1 MNLRLLCLWFVAVAS
16 ISWAGPDP
24 VKVVRDALVTG
35 TDTVSSTNLVG
46 SLSSLDS
53 WQHVSATI
61 DDYGNLQVTTTDTSK
76 LYRGGT
82 RLPNE
87 VTTENWMFPLAK
99 FSRVFVETVPGSVV
113 YNMRIAGY
121 SRLNFV
127 LPSGETYQAR
137 LLLPGASPVP
147 TEQLLKAL
155 NNLIKRAKE

>member
-1 MNLRLLCLWFVAVAS
+1 MNLRLLCFWFFAVAS
-16 ISWAGPDP
+16 ISWAAPDP

-53 WQHVSATI
+53 WRHESATI
-61 DDYGNLQVTTTDTSK
+61 DDYGNLLVTTTDTSK

-82 RLPNE
+82 RLPDE
-87 VTTENWMFPLAK
+87 VMTDNWMFPLAK
-99 FSRVFVETVPGSVV
+99 FSRVFVETVPGSVQES
-113 YNMRIAGY
+113 MRIAAY
-121 SRLNFV
+121 TRLNFV

-147 TEQLLKAL
+147 TEKL
-155 NNLIKRAKE
+155 